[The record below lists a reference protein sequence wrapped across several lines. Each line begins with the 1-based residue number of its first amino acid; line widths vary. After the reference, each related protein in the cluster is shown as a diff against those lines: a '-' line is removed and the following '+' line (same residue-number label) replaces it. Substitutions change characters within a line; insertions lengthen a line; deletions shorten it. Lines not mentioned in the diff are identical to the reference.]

1 MFVAPAVDTE
11 SRMNSHHVLL
21 LFFSFLAVPQY
32 INRGASAVRGALK
45 EPAKLKVK
53 GQDAFSYNVST
64 WSNGVQSS
72 KTPID
77 TLAAA
82 GK

>member
-1 MFVAPAVDTE
+1 MGRLVNYDDFLTAECVTFC
-11 SRMNSHHVLL
+11 L
-21 LFFSFLAVPQY
+21 FSFSQY
-32 INRGASAVRGALK
+32 VTRASSAVRGALK

-53 GQDAFSYNVST
+53 TQEAFSYNVST

-72 KTPID
+72 KTPINK
-77 TLAAA
+77 LAAA

>member
-1 MFVAPAVDTE
+1 VTFCLF
-11 SRMNSHHVLL
+11 SFFLLGLL
-21 LFFSFLAVPQY
+21 LAQY
-32 INRGASAVRGALK
+32 VTRASSAVRGALK

-53 GQDAFSYNVST
+53 SQEEFSYKVST

-72 KTPID
+72 KTSID
-77 TLAAA
+77 KLATA

>member
-1 MFVAPAVDTE
+1 
-11 SRMNSHHVLL
+11 
-21 LFFSFLAVPQY
+21 VPQY